1 VNTMRIS
8 CSHCGSPYT
17 VPADRG
23 TDHDNFILTCETCGR
38 KIKTVRCPGCG
49 TAYSITF
56 DFVKNTRYRVNCKK
70 CLARFIITFPES
82 CTVPPAP
89 SADRPVEAPGPPAP
103 TPSPVSSAP
112 KPHPSHLDSVFTIN
126 GFLQAVGSSFTQ
138 RKILPASVIVAAVYA
153 IGSLIGALLSRLP
166 LPPGA
171 DRFLAPFTLSKQM
184 FLLFIVYLTGSAL
197 VAGITLDETLEN
209 RRPLGA
215 YLRGVTAH
223 VAPIAAGA
231 AAVLLLMELTVL
243 VFGSI
248 PLVGTLLYALLF
260 IPVYGLSLAVAAAAA
275 VGFWFY
281 APVMARHG
289 GGFRRGMIEL
299 YRFAVRHN
307 FSLLLNIAILAAG
320 AIAATSLL
328 YLLHSLGLAAALGLS
343 RAFIGPNASGLF
355 SSMNPGVSALRGIFS
370 SVFINSMAGQSLFQV
385 IGIFIIGLSLT
396 LITVV
401 LAGIFISVV
410 ATISTR
416 AYVEMEEQIP
426 RDDRSVVFLLG
437 LLVMLL
443 VLLFLLRGFVS

>member
-1 VNTMRIS
+1 MRIN
-8 CSHCGSPYT
+8 CSHCGASRT
-17 VPADRG
+17 VPSDQWAD
-23 TDHDNFILTCETCGR
+23 HANFITCENCGR

-89 SADRPVEAPGPPAP
+89 AADRPDEAL
-103 TPSPVSSAP
+103 SPSAP
-112 KPHPSHLDSVFTIN
+112 KPPAGPTAPKPRSPYRESIYTIN
-126 GFLQAVGSSFTQ
+126 GFLRAVGSSFT
-138 RKILPASVIVAAVYA
+138 RKKILPASLAVAVVYA
-153 IGSLIGALLSRLP
+153 LGSLIGALLSRLP
-166 LPPGA
+166 LPAGA
-171 DRFLAPFTLSKQM
+171 DRLLTPFTLSKQM
-184 FLLFIVYLTGSAL
+184 LMFFVIYLMGSAL
-197 VAGITLDETLEN
+197 VAGITLDETREN
-209 RRPLGA
+209 RRPLGV

-231 AAVLLLMELTVL
+231 AAVLLLIELAVL

-260 IPVYGLSLAVAAAAA
+260 IPVYGLSLAVAAAAV

-281 APVMARHG
+281 APIMARHR
-289 GGFRRGMIEL
+289 GGFRRSMIEL
-299 YRFAVRHN
+299 YRFTVRHN
-307 FSLLLNIAILAAG
+307 FSLLFNIAILAAG
-320 AIAATSLL
+320 ALAATGFL

-343 RAFIGPNASGLF
+343 RVFIGPDASGLF
-355 SSMNPGVSALRGIFS
+355 SSMNPGVSALRVIFS
-370 SVFINSMAGQSLFQV
+370 SVFMNSGSGQSVLQG
-385 IGIFIIGLSLT
+385 ISIFIIGLSLT

-401 LAGIFISVV
+401 LAGIFISIV

-416 AYVEMEEQIP
+416 AYDEMEEQVP
-426 RDDRSVVFLLG
+426 RDEKSAVFLLG

-443 VLLFLLRGFVS
+443 VLLFLARWVLPV